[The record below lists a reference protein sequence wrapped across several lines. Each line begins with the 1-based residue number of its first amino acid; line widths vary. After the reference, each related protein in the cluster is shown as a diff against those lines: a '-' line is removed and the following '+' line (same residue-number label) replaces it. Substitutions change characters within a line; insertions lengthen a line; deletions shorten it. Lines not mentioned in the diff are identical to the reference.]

1 MSGKTEEKRRMPPMS
16 KMLAYEEKDTWIHRL
31 SGVTKLIFFLL
42 WCFTSM
48 LTYDTRIL
56 AFMVAFSLLIF
67 KISKTEWKQVG
78 TVFKLIM
85 VFLIL
90 NVLAI
95 FILSPDHG
103 TEIYGTR
110 TVLFHIAG
118 SYDLTKEQL
127 FYELNVIIKYFTVIP
142 AVFMFLVTTNPSEFA
157 ASMNK
162 VGISYNIGYALAIA
176 IRYVPDV
183 QGEFTKIKHAQEARG
198 IEMSGKASLL
208 SRIKNTSA
216 ILFPLIFSSMD
227 RIDTVSN
234 AMELR
239 GYGKH
244 KKRTW
249 YMERKLKRN
258 DYLTIGFTVA
268 FTVVAL
274 VITFADGNRFYNP
287 FS

>member
-1 MSGKTEEKRRMPPMS
+1 MS

>member
-1 MSGKTEEKRRMPPMS
+1 MS
-16 KMLAYEEKDTWIHRL
+16 KILSYEEKDTWIHRL

-42 WCFTSM
+42 WCLVSM

-56 AFMVAFSLLIF
+56 LFMVVFSLVVF

-78 TVFKLIM
+78 AVFKM
-85 VFLIL
+85 VMLFLTL
-90 NVLAI
+90 NVIAI
-95 FILSPDHG
+95 FIFSPNQG
-103 TEIYGTR
+103 SEIYGSR
-110 TVLFHIAG
+110 TVLFHLVG
-118 SYDLTKEQL
+118 PYDVTTEQL

-142 AVFMFLVTTNPSEFA
+142 AIFMFLVTTNPSEFA

-162 VGISYNIGYALAIA
+162 IGISYNVGYAIA
-176 IRYVPDV
+176 IALRYIPDV
-183 QGEFTKIKHAQEARG
+183 QDEFTKIKHAQEARG

-208 SRIKNTSA
+208 SRIKNTSS
-216 ILFPLIFSSMD
+216 IIFPLIFSSMD

-249 YMERKLKRN
+249 YMEKKLKRN
-258 DYLTIGFTVA
+258 DYLAIA
-268 FTVVAL
+268 FTVIFAIVAL
-274 VITFADGNRFYNP
+274 TITFADGDRFYNP
-287 FS
+287 FL